1 VTSPEDLTDR
11 ALRCCGV
18 RIDASTPSSAVSGV
32 MSFDRQQRGLP
43 GRSVHLC
50 NAYTLSLARHDDAYR
65 ALLNESDLN
74 LPDGMPLIWIAR
86 RLGIPLEDRVYGP
99 TLMLDTLDRGREAG
113 LRHYLYGGSPEV
125 IEALPDEIERRF
137 PGVTLVG
144 AESPPFRPLTADEK
158 AEAVARMV
166 DARPDVVWVGLGTP
180 KQDEV
185 VHDLRKDV
193 PATMVAVGAAF
204 DFIAGSKRQAPS
216 WMQEHGL
223 EWAFRLAT
231 EPRRLWR
238 RYLVGNTSFLLGVA
252 TDRPRIV
259 GARTSPAEAGSHDQR
274 SPRS

>member
-1 VTSPEDLTDR
+1 VTVPRDLAHQ
-11 ALRCCGV
+11 ALQCCGV
-18 RIDASTPSSAVSGV
+18 RIDACTPSSAVSTV
-32 MSFDRQQRGLP
+32 MAVDQKDDALP

-86 RLGIPLEDRVYGP
+86 RLGIPLEERVYGP

-125 IEALPDEIERRF
+125 IEALPTEIEQRF

-144 AESPPFRPLTADEK
+144 AESPPFRPLTADER
-158 AEAVARMV
+158 AETIARMV

-185 VHDLRKDV
+185 VHDLRDEV

-216 WMQEHGL
+216 WMQERGL

-238 RYLVGNTSFLLGVA
+238 RYLLGNVSFLTGLVRQ
-252 TDRPRIV
+252 RPQLV
-259 GARTSPAEAGSHDQR
+259 TAGDHR
-274 SPRS
+274 S